1 MLQTYQ
7 ETRRRFFDHP
17 AVRVEGAAARAARN
31 CRTPEALTPELQII
45 LTLRGAFVYELGSSH
60 SLLTANHALF
70 IAAGDVSRDRFVD
83 DQPLDYMLVTP
94 HVEAASAMLGDSV
107 AARLGKLARETRVA
121 GAPERLQRS
130 ASALWSLCLRE
141 CSDDIEVE
149 ESVVELLMCIVH
161 AAPTPSLARARGRAG
176 RGQGHDLIGAT
187 KELIGSARE
196 PRSLTAIAAQLDVSP
211 AYLTDLFRRH
221 EGLSIARYQRRLR
234 LSRALVELPD
244 TDDIAT
250 LALELGFSSH
260 AHFSTAFRATYGVSP
275 SSYRK
280 NLKARVAP
288 RRHNAPHA
296 HLDSALAADDPELP
310 FRGRR

>member
-31 CRTPEALTPELQII
+31 CRTPEALTPELQFV

-60 SLLTANHALF
+60 SMLTANHALF

-83 DQPLDYMLVTP
+83 DQPLDYMLITP
-94 HVEAASAMLGDSV
+94 HVDAVSAMVGDAV
-107 AARLGKLARETRVA
+107 AERLGSLARETQVA
-121 GAPERLQRS
+121 GAPARLQRA
-130 ASALWSLCLRE
+130 ASALWSRYSRSDE
-141 CSDDIEVE
+141 CEVE
-149 ESVVELLMCIVH
+149 QLVVELLMSIV
-161 AAPTPSLARARGRAG
+161 AAAG
-176 RGQGHDLIGAT
+176 IETLPQKSQATRLIGAA

-196 PRSLTAIAAQLDVSP
+196 SRSLTAIAAHLDVSP

-244 TDDIAT
+244 TEDIAA

-260 AHFSTAFRATYGVSP
+260 AHFSTAFRATYGVTP
-275 SSYRK
+275 STYRK

-288 RRHNAPHA
+288 QRHNAPHA
-296 HLDSALAADDPELP
+296 YVDSAVPAYDPGLSL
-310 FRGRR
+310 RVRR